1 MIISEGGVGRGL
13 QPITA
18 EMNVQGGGGNTMT
31 SYGSPASYITN
42 KQRAFVYS
50 NTDIGIASFDKE
62 LTEILYWNTNL
73 IEGHLFTGNSFMELT
88 EKLSLHI
95 GTMKPLP
102 EWSQKGAIVG
112 IVGGQQFVEDKYKL
126 MKSLGLPMVGIW
138 M

>member
-18 EMNVQGGGGNTMT
+18 EMNVSSGGGNTMT

-50 NTDIGIASFDKE
+50 NTNIGIATFDQQF
-62 LTEILYWNTNL
+62 TEILYWNTNL
-73 IEGHLFTGNSFMELT
+73 IQGHLLTGSSFMELS
-88 EKLSLHI
+88 ERLAQHI

-102 EWSQKGAIVG
+102 EWS
-112 IVGGQQFVEDKYKL
+112 
-126 MKSLGLPMVGIW
+126 
-138 M
+138 